1 MIWASLCHCRG
12 SWEQIRVTV
21 PTFLG
26 AQAAH
31 HQQRSHDTALIT
43 VLISLVQPAACTKG
57 PPTGSQLLPQPSQG
71 HAHGPCTCAPL
82 IKGITAS
89 TCWKKRQQN
98 QPSPLQ
104 KIKSTHATKGCSHIY
119 TVLQDYSRL
128 VSPKLTEE
136 EKYKNEEAEEPLLVK
151 RSREF
156 PWKNNETDFFSLIM
170 EVMKYWKN

>member
-1 MIWASLCHCRG
+1 MLKKEIAS
-12 SWEQIRVTV
+12 QN
-21 PTFLG
+21 
-26 AQAAH
+26 
-31 HQQRSHDTALIT
+31 
-43 VLISLVQPAACTKG
+43 KN
-57 PPTGSQLLPQPSQG
+57 SQ
-71 HAHGPCTCAPL
+71 
-82 IKGITAS
+82 K
-89 TCWKKRQQN
+89 

-104 KIKSTHATKGCSHIY
+104 KIKPTHATKGCSHIY
-119 TVLQDYSRL
+119 IVLQDYSRL